1 MKKRLKDY
9 TVENRKPRSNGITQ
23 VLPIAFEDNDATRRI
38 VKHVAKRVIWQHKK
52 EIQALT
58 YK

>member
-9 TVENRKPRSNGITQ
+9 TVENRKSRSNGVTQ

-38 VKHVAKRVIWQHKK
+38 IKHVVKRVIHQHKE
-52 EIQALT
+52 EIQALA

>member
-9 TVENRKPRSNGITQ
+9 TVENRKSRSNGVIQ
-23 VLPIAFEDNDATRRI
+23 VLPIAFENNDATRRI
-38 VKHVAKRVIWQHKK
+38 VKHVVRRVIRQHKE
-52 EIQALT
+52 EIQALA

>member
-9 TVENRKPRSNGITQ
+9 TVENRKPRSNGITH

-52 EIQALT
+52 EIQALA

>member
-9 TVENRKPRSNGITQ
+9 TIENRKSRSNGVTQ

-52 EIQALT
+52 EIQALA

>member
-23 VLPIAFEDNDATRRI
+23 VWPIAFEDHDATRRI
-38 VKHVAKRVIWQHKK
+38 VKHAVKRVIRQHKE
-52 EIQALT
+52 EIQALAH
-58 YK
+58 K

>member
-9 TVENRKPRSNGITQ
+9 TIENRKSRSNGITQ
-23 VLPIAFEDNDATRRI
+23 VLPIIFEDNDATRRI
-38 VKHVAKRVIWQHKK
+38 VKHVVRRVIRQHQE
-52 EIQALT
+52 EIQALA

>member
-9 TVENRKPRSNGITQ
+9 TIDNRKSRSNDITQ
-23 VLPIAFEDNDATRRI
+23 VLPITFEDNDATRRI
-38 VKHVAKRVIWQHKK
+38 VKHVVRRVLRQHKK
-52 EIQALT
+52 EIQALA

>member
-1 MKKRLKDY
+1 MKRRLKDC
-9 TVENRKPRSNGITQ
+9 TIENRKSRSNGVTQ

-38 VKHVAKRVIWQHKK
+38 VKHVVKRVIRQHKE
-52 EIQALT
+52 EIQALA

>member
-9 TVENRKPRSNGITQ
+9 TIENRKSRSNGVIQ
-23 VLPIAFEDNDATRRI
+23 VFPIAFEDNDATRRI
-38 VKHVAKRVIWQHKK
+38 VKHVVKRVIRQHKE
-52 EIQALT
+52 EIQALA